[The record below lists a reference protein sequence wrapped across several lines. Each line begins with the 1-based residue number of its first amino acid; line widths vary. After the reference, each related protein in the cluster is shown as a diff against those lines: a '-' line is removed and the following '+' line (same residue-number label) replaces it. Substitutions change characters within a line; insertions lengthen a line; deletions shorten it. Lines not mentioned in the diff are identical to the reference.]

1 MEKILY
7 LFKALSDETRLRI
20 LKLLE
25 DGELCVCDITA
36 ALEMNQPNVSFHL
49 AILKEAGFIKDRK
62 KGRWNHYD
70 LDFSS
75 IQSRILLPTALE
87 GAKGGKVSKDRRRL
101 EEFRKTK
108 DGDGCALKE
117 IRINEE
123 TYR

>member
-1 MEKILY
+1 MERTLY

-20 LKLLE
+20 LKLLQ

-87 GAKGGKVSKDRRRL
+87 GATGEKVAEDRIRL
-101 EEFRKTK
+101 EEFRAAKN
-108 DGDGCALKE
+108 GGGCALKE

>member
-1 MEKILY
+1 MEKTLY

-25 DGELCVCDITA
+25 NGELCVCDITA

-75 IQSRILLPTALE
+75 ITSRILLPTALE
-87 GAKGGKVSKDRRRL
+87 GAGGEKVSNDRRRL
-101 EEFRKTK
+101 LEFRAAK
-108 DGDGCALKE
+108 GGNVCALKQDAE
-117 IRINEE
+117 KERC
-123 TYR
+123 R